1 MLQAVYDDTGKPA
14 PGIRVGMS
22 GSGADAVGYWA
33 GGTTNAQGKL
43 LLKLPPGEYPI
54 TADPKGDLPYIRT
67 QQILSVAKAPE
78 EQPYELRMNPGCVL
92 ILEVVDEVTGK
103 GVAQVPF
110 GYSTEGDPEIWM
122 SVYGDTGRIA
132 DHHTDAN
139 GRVRVVLAPG
149 KRNFKAG
156 WGKLPADYEAVPSD
170 EDIRGPGTRAVDLPP
185 GGTVTV
191 KFKLRKK

>member
-1 MLQAVYDDTGKPA
+1 
-14 PGIRVGMS
+14 
-22 GSGADAVGYWA
+22 
-33 GGTTNAQGKL
+33 
-43 LLKLPPGEYPI
+43 
-54 TADPKGDLPYIRT
+54 
-67 QQILSVAKAPE
+67 
-78 EQPYELRMNPGCVL
+78 
-92 ILEVVDEVTGK
+92 
-103 GVAQVPF
+103 
-110 GYSTEGDPEIWM
+110 
-122 SVYGDTGRIA
+122 VYGDTGRIA

-156 WGKLPADYEAVPSD
+156 WGTLPADYEAVPSD